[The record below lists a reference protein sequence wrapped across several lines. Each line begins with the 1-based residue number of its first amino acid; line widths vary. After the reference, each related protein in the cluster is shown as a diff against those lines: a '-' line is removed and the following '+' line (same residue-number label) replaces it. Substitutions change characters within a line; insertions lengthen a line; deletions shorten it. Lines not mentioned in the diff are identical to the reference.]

1 MKHRSTVPSYG
12 AIVIEESPE
21 GYVVLMVGGFHG
33 WSFPKGH
40 REQGESPEETAHR
53 EVLEETGIAVD
64 IDTSFSRT
72 VRSAL
77 PGDDRTVTFFLGK
90 SPDGPVTPVPQEEE
104 VGEARWMPVEDALGK
119 IFFEPDRRALSD
131 ALNYMGIPCLNT
143 PLRQE
148 P

>member
-1 MKHRSTVPSYG
+1 MLHCHVVVLFKHMFLRELMKHRSTVPSYG
-12 AIVIEESPE
+12 AIVIEESLT

-72 VRSAL
+72 VHSAL
-77 PGDDRTVTFFLGK
+77 PMT
-90 SPDGPVTPVPQEEE
+90 
-104 VGEARWMPVEDALGK
+104 A
-119 IFFEPDRRALSD
+119 
-131 ALNYMGIPCLNT
+131 
-143 PLRQE
+143 
-148 P
+148 

>member
-90 SPDGPVTPVPQEEE
+90 SLTGIVMPVPQMEE
-104 VGEARWMPVEDALGK
+104 VGKARWIPVQEAPGK
-119 IFFEPDRRALSD
+119 IFFEPDRQALID
-131 ALNYMGIPCLNT
+131 ALDYMGIS
-143 PLRQE
+143 
-148 P
+148 